1 MAKNLYKSAF
11 AIGSSQGKYTA
22 SMYDVA
28 SSENKIK
35 LEDMRFQFEQESF
48 DKKIGAIS
56 DTLSLAST
64 VVGRAEDISKDVSL
78 LEGEYGDMEKPKG
91 IFGKMMQSTKM
102 GLGLGEYKFGDEI
115 IAAKDIAVKS
125 SEVKYKNMFDEAVS
139 NFDYKSKVNKVQM
152 LEEDIVSDQKLEV
165 LDFEKDSNQDSNQGS
180 NKINFN
186 KPYTMNFIKWV

>member
-48 DKKIGAIS
+48 DRKIGAIS

-91 IFGKMMQSTKM
+91 IFRKMMQSTKM

-115 IAAKDIAVKS
+115 ISAKDIAVKS

-152 LEEDIVSDQKLEV
+152 LEEDIVSDQKLKI
-165 LDFEKDSNQDSNQGS
+165 LDFEKDSNKDS

-186 KPYTMNFIKWV
+186 EPYTMSLIK

>member
-11 AIGSSQGKYTA
+11 AIGSSQGKYGA

-48 DKKIGAIS
+48 DKN
-56 DTLSLAST
+56 
-64 VVGRAEDISKDVSL
+64 
-78 LEGEYGDMEKPKG
+78 
-91 IFGKMMQSTKM
+91 M

-152 LEEDIVSDQKLEV
+152 LEEDMVSDQKLKV
-165 LDFEKDSNQDSNQGS
+165 LDFEKDSNKDSNT
-180 NKINFN
+180 INFN
-186 KPYTMNFIKWV
+186 NNLLGNMSFLK

>member
-48 DKKIGAIS
+48 DKNIGAIS

-64 VVGRAEDISKDVSL
+64 VVGRAEDINKDVSL

-102 GLGLGEYKFGDEI
+102 GLGLGEYKFGDEMI
-115 IAAKDIAVKS
+115 SAKDIAVKS

-152 LEEDIVSDQKLEV
+152 LEEDMVGDQKLKV
-165 LDFEKDSNQDSNQGS
+165 LDFEKDSNKDSNT
-180 NKINFN
+180 INFN
-186 KPYTMNFIKWV
+186 NNLLSNMSFLK

>member
-165 LDFEKDSNQDSNQGS
+165 LDFEKDSNQDSN
-180 NKINFN
+180 KINFN
-186 KPYTMNFIKWV
+186 KPYTMNFIK

>member
-152 LEEDIVSDQKLEV
+152 LEEDIVSDQKLKV
-165 LDFEKDSNQDSNQGS
+165 LDFEKDSNQDS

>member
-11 AIGSSQGKYTA
+11 AIGSSQGKYGA

-48 DKKIGAIS
+48 DKNIGAIS

-64 VVGRAEDISKDVSL
+64 VAGRAEDISQDVSL

-102 GLGLGEYKFGDEI
+102 GLGLGEYKFGDEMI
-115 IAAKDIAVKS
+115 SAKDIAVKS

-152 LEEDIVSDQKLEV
+152 LEEDMVSDQKLKV
-165 LDFEKDSNQDSNQGS
+165 LDFEKDSNKDSNT
-180 NKINFN
+180 INFN
-186 KPYTMNFIKWV
+186 NNLLSNMSFLK

>member
-11 AIGSSQGKYTA
+11 AIGSSQGKYGA

-102 GLGLGEYKFGDEI
+102 GLGLGEYKFGDEMI
-115 IAAKDIAVKS
+115 SAKDIAVKS

-186 KPYTMNFIKWV
+186 KPYTMNFIK

>member
-91 IFGKMMQSTKM
+91 I
-102 GLGLGEYKFGDEI
+102 
-115 IAAKDIAVKS
+115 
-125 SEVKYKNMFDEAVS
+125 
-139 NFDYKSKVNKVQM
+139 
-152 LEEDIVSDQKLEV
+152 LEK
-165 LDFEKDSNQDSNQGS
+165 
-180 NKINFN
+180 
-186 KPYTMNFIKWV
+186 

>member
-64 VVGRAEDISKDVSL
+64 VAGRAEDISKDVSL
-78 LEGEYGDMEKPKG
+78 LEGEYGEMEKPKG
-91 IFGKMMQSTKM
+91 IFGKMIQSTKM
-102 GLGLGEYKFGDEI
+102 GLGLGEYKFGDEMI
-115 IAAKDIAVKS
+115 SAKDIAVKS
-125 SEVKYKNMFDEAVS
+125 SKVKYKNMFDEAVS

-152 LEEDIVSDQKLEV
+152 LEEDMVGDQKLEI
-165 LDFEKDSNQDSNQGS
+165 LDFEKDSNKDSNT
-180 NKINFN
+180 INFN
-186 KPYTMNFIKWV
+186 EPYTMSFLKWV

>member
-186 KPYTMNFIKWV
+186 KPYTMNFIK

>member
-152 LEEDIVSDQKLEV
+152 LEEDIVSDQKLKV
-165 LDFEKDSNQDSNQGS
+165 LDFEKDSNQDS

-186 KPYTMNFIKWV
+186 KPYTMNFIK

>member
-11 AIGSSQGKYTA
+11 AIGSSQGKYTS

-64 VVGRAEDISKDVSL
+64 VAGKAEDISQDVSL

-102 GLGLGEYKFGDEI
+102 GLGLGEYKFGDEMI
-115 IAAKDIAVKS
+115 SAKNIAVKS

-139 NFDYKSKVNKVQM
+139 NFDYKSKTNKVKM
-152 LEEDIVSDQKLEV
+152 LEEDIISDQKLEI
-165 LDFEKDSNQDSNQGS
+165 LDFEKDSNKDSNT
-180 NKINFN
+180 INFN
-186 KPYTMNFIKWV
+186 NNLLGNMSLLK

>member
-64 VVGRAEDISKDVSL
+64 VAGRAEDISKNVSL
-78 LEGEYGDMEKPKG
+78 LEGEYGEMEKPKG
-91 IFGKMMQSTKM
+91 IFGKMIQSTKM
-102 GLGLGEYKFGDEI
+102 GLGLGEYKFGDEMI
-115 IAAKDIAVKS
+115 SAKDIAVKS

-139 NFDYKSKVNKVQM
+139 NFDYKSKTNNVKM
-152 LEEDIVSDQKLEV
+152 LEEDIVGNQELEI
-165 LDFEKDSNQDSNQGS
+165 LDFKKDSNKDS

-186 KPYTMNFIKWV
+186 KSYTMSIIKWV